1 MSETAQNLNDRA
13 GKVRPSEEL
22 DAARVADFLRRQG
35 VELPGEPEIAQFA
48 GGASNLT
55 YLLRFADRD
64 LILRRPPFGQ
74 RAGTAHDMVREARV
88 MQALRPVYPYV
99 PRIIAI
105 CEDEAV
111 LGCPFYVM
119 ERLDGII
126 LRRDLPAGMEL
137 APEAATALCHAML
150 DRLVDLHQVDW
161 QAAGLEQLGK
171 GAGYVARQLAGWSQR
186 FAAAQTDD
194 VPGCEDVIQWLQQ
207 HAPAQ
212 DAATTL
218 IHNDWR
224 FDNLVLDP
232 QQPER
237 IIGVL
242 DWEMATLGDPL
253 MDLGNALAYWAQA
266 DDDPVFLSM
275 RQQPTHLPGMLT
287 RAEVVRAYG
296 ERMGLDVSNFAFY
309 EVFGVFRLAVIV
321 QQIWHRYRSGH
332 TQNPKFAQFGQVAAF
347 LLQRCRKL
355 IRRTAA

>member
-1 MSETAQNLNDRA
+1 MSETTFNDA
-13 GKVRPSEEL
+13 ASTVRPGEEL
-22 DAARVADFLRRQG
+22 DAARVADFLRQHDATLQG
-35 VELPGEPEIAQFA
+35 TPEVGQFA

-55 YLLRFADRD
+55 YLLRFAGRD
-64 LILRRPPFGQ
+64 LILRRPPKGH

-88 MQALRPVYPYV
+88 MQALRPAYPYV
-99 PRIIAI
+99 PCIVAIA
-105 CEDEAV
+105 EDDSVIGA
-111 LGCPFYVM
+111 PFYVM

-126 LRRDLPAGMEL
+126 LRRDVPPGLTLDAPA
-137 APEAATALCHAML
+137 AHALCTAML
-150 DRLVDLHQVDW
+150 DRLIDLHQVNW
-161 QAAGLEQLGK
+161 QAAGLAHLGK
-171 GAGYVARQLAGWSQR
+171 GQGYVARQLAGWSQR
-186 FAAAQTDD
+186 FAAAKTGDVPPCDD
-194 VPGCEDVIQWLQQ
+194 VIGWLQQ

-232 QQPER
+232 QQPEN

-266 DDDPVFLSM
+266 DDDKVYLSV

-287 RAEVVRAYG
+287 RAEVVQYYG
-296 ERMGLDVSNFAFY
+296 QRMGLDVSRFAFY

-321 QQIWHRYRSGH
+321 QQIWHRYSVGD
-332 TQNPKFAQFGQVAAF
+332 TKNPKFAQFGQIATY
-347 LLQRCRKL
+347 LLQRCRGMM
-355 IRRTAA
+355 RAAG

>member
-1 MSETAQNLNDRA
+1 MAEATPPLIDRA
-13 GKVRPSEEL
+13 GKVRPGEEL
-22 DAARVADFLRRQG
+22 DAASVADFLRQQG
-35 VELPGEPEIAQFA
+35 VDVPGEPDITQFA

-55 YLLRFADRD
+55 YRLHFADRD

-88 MQALRPVYPYV
+88 MQALRPIYPPV
-99 PRIIAI
+99 PRIVAI
-105 CEDEAV
+105 CEDDAV

-119 ERLDGII
+119 ERLEGII
-126 LRRDLPAGMEL
+126 LRRDPPAGMTL
-137 APEAATALCHAML
+137 SPGAATALCHTML

-161 QAAGLEQLGK
+161 QAAGLGQLGK

-194 VPGCEDVIQWLQQ
+194 VPGCEDVIEWLQQ

-224 FDNLVLDP
+224 FDNLVLDA

-253 MDLGNALAYWAQA
+253 MDLGNALAYWVQA

-287 RAEVVRAYG
+287 RAEVVRHYG
-296 ERMGLDVSNFAFY
+296 ERMGLDVSQFAFY

-332 TQNPKFAQFGQVAAF
+332 TQNPKFAQFGQVATY

-355 IRRTAA
+355 MRQAA

>member
-1 MSETAQNLNDRA
+1 MAEATPPLIDRA
-13 GKVRPSEEL
+13 GKVRPGEEL
-22 DAARVADFLRRQG
+22 DAASVADFLRQQG
-35 VELPGEPEIAQFA
+35 VDVPGEPDITQFA

-55 YLLRFADRD
+55 YRLHFADRD

-88 MQALRPVYPYV
+88 MQALRPVYPPV
-99 PRIIAI
+99 PRIVAI
-105 CEDEAV
+105 CEDDAV

-119 ERLDGII
+119 ERLEGII
-126 LRRDLPAGMEL
+126 LRRDPPAGMTL
-137 APEAATALCHAML
+137 SPGAATALCHTML

-161 QAAGLEQLGK
+161 QAAGLGQLGK

-194 VPGCEDVIQWLQQ
+194 VPGCEDVIEWLQQ

-224 FDNLVLDP
+224 FDNLVLDA

-253 MDLGNALAYWAQA
+253 MDLGNALAYWVQA

-287 RAEVVRAYG
+287 RAEVVRHYG
-296 ERMGLDVSNFAFY
+296 ERMGLDVSQFAFY

-332 TQNPKFAQFGQVAAF
+332 TQIPKFAQFGQVATY

-355 IRRTAA
+355 MRQAA